1 MSVGLNDL
9 PLELLVKIT
18 DYLSIET
25 CLNLAQVTP
34 RLAAAVARS
43 LRDMNCHIQGYWRE
57 RGPKFEVIFER
68 LGDEVLLASNT
79 DLPLSVKDN
88 MGFIFRGEYG
98 AEELIPRRRARSLSI
113 GLTQPKSGADGGD
126 RNGADIDVI
135 ILILETTV
143 SICTIVVCAYDELSR
158 IFSIFHSLGHLSI
171 SMDIGNF
178 IQDHT
183 RMQGRAKTFSLSFL
197 NKMSY
202 IKMLEWDCEAGVKLD
217 EIPMGCSKICFTNE
231 GNQDL
236 AKITERILE
245 KMYGPRRTIFLRH

>member
-1 MSVGLNDL
+1 
-9 PLELLVKIT
+9 
-18 DYLSIET
+18 
-25 CLNLAQVTP
+25 
-34 RLAAAVARS
+34 
-43 LRDMNCHIQGYWRE
+43 
-57 RGPKFEVIFER
+57 
-68 LGDEVLLASNT
+68 
-79 DLPLSVKDN
+79 
-88 MGFIFRGEYG
+88 
-98 AEELIPRRRARSLSI
+98 
-113 GLTQPKSGADGGD
+113 
-126 RNGADIDVI
+126 
-135 ILILETTV
+135 
-143 SICTIVVCAYDELSR
+143 
-158 IFSIFHSLGHLSI
+158 
-171 SMDIGNF
+171 MDIGNF